1 MTRTPTPSSS
11 MPPSAHAAEQ
21 PAEIGRQRPHRPTL
35 PSPSPRRS
43 TRALP
48 CLQPPEPA
56 APVFPVA
63 PGKRGGTRICN
74 ACRSRAARC
83 RARRSSRVLRSTPE
97 HACAVAL
104 CDARADGCRAAAGR
118 RSRRPRNRKISTF
131 RTSPTS
137 SRETMPT
144 PSPPATPPRSMS
156 RPWRQSSKIRLDHEL

>member
-11 MPPSAHAAEQ
+11 MPPSA
-21 PAEIGRQRPHRPTL
+21 RTL
-35 PSPSPRRS
+35 PSSPRNRRQRR
-43 TRALP
+43 TGPLCRARRRGDQRERYRVCSP
-48 CLQPPEPA
+48 RACRAGIPRR
-56 APVFPVA
+56 

-118 RSRRPRNRKISTF
+118 RSRRPRNRRSQPSG
-131 RTSPTS
+131 TSPTS

-156 RPWRQSSKIRLDHEL
+156 RPWRQSSKIPARP